1 MGVLDMNE
9 DFVSFNLAKKL
20 KEKGYPQAEKNA
32 LVMYNEDGE
41 WHSLSPTLDDF
52 YYDFRDF
59 DENDCVCPT
68 ISQVLKWLREEKDV
82 DLVIYPIFIYKAD
95 DRAKEYHCKIYAPQ
109 LNKPI
114 PTDEYRNR
122 YESVALDGIKYVL
135 DNLI

>member
-1 MGVLDMNE
+1 MS
-9 DFVSFNLAKKL
+9 DFVPFDLAMKL
-20 KEKGYPQAEKNA
+20 KKKGY
-32 LVMYNEDGE
+32 
-41 WHSLSPTLDDF
+41 TLDTAHH
-52 YYDFRDF
+52 YDDNGGIVVSLVEF
-59 DENDCVCPT
+59 DERCVYPCPE
-68 ISQVLKWLREEKDV
+68 IHQVLKWLREEKDV